1 MKKENA
7 AAAVV
12 AILLALIVKAALETM
27 FKPIFDEDQP
37 WSDLL
42 SLHGAQLAV
51 LYLMLLRFYLGTLRL
66 SQMEPVNTSFAAK
79 AINFVFAFLVFST
92 FYTIALS
99 VTDSGYYFTLMVAL
113 HTIDLIWFAV
123 ALALMLIIGDQTQTG
138 EIKFPVRQKIMFTF
152 FMLSFATIA
161 YVINSYPLLD
171 ASLSDPDAIIA
182 HSLFLAVLFLL
193 SIFDFWLLGDFYF
206 RYEEW
211 EKTNRA

>member
-27 FKPIFDEDQP
+27 FKPIFGKDLP

-66 SQMEPVNTSFAAK
+66 SQMEPVNISFAAK

-99 VTDSGYYFTLMVAL
+99 VTDSGYYFTLMVVL

-123 ALALMLIIGDQTQTG
+123 ALLLTLVLEDQTQKG
-138 EIKFPVRQKIMFTF
+138 EINLSTRQSIMFMF
-152 FMLSFATIA
+152 LMLSFTTLA
-161 YVINSYPLLD
+161 YVINAY
-171 ASLSDPDAIIA
+171 
-182 HSLFLAVLFLL
+182 
-193 SIFDFWLLGDFYF
+193 
-206 RYEEW
+206 
-211 EKTNRA
+211 